1 MKLNNANLY
10 ICYDCESNAHLSQGA
25 APTSSRLNAVD
36 QYLVVCVFFVFGKSL
51 GGEMIRHSVYVHHV
65 HHVHHHYG

>member
-1 MKLNNANLY
+1 MYIFVMIVNLLP
-10 ICYDCESNAHLSQGA
+10 SFPRQQ

-36 QYLVVCVFFVFGKSL
+36 LYLVVCVFFVFGKSL

-65 HHVHHHYG
+65 HHHYR

>member
-1 MKLNNANLY
+1 MQIYIFAIIVNLTTSFPR
-10 ICYDCESNAHLSQGA
+10 EQAS
-25 APTSSRLNAVD
+25 TSSRLNAVD
-36 QYLVVCVFFVFGKSL
+36 LYLVVCVFFVFGKSL